1 MMAWQESRRNRQV
14 KNWVVSTPIGTEEG
28 MMVKQLA
35 VLLSAILILG
45 LGLNY
50 GAWAQSKV
58 ESVKTETVVNF
69 SGKIVAVDTTKK
81 LVTLEGSEGR
91 KVTVQVL
98 NPDNLKA
105 AKVGEPYA
113 VRYYE
118 VVNIRRKKPGENVQ
132 RASSVGVW
140 TTNPLGVPGGSRA
153 QQATVLVTVDK
164 IDEADGTVTVKAAD
178 GTTQTVKARDPQNLK
193 QLNVG
198 DQLVISTYQ
207 AIAISLQKQS
217 GG

>member
-1 MMAWQESRRNRQV
+1 MM
-14 KNWVVSTPIGTEEG
+14 I
-28 MMVKQLA
+28 KQLA
-35 VLLSAILILG
+35 VPLLAIMILG
-45 LGLNY
+45 LGLNH
-50 GAWAQSKV
+50 GAWAQTKV

-69 SGKIVAVDTTKK
+69 SGKIVAVDTGRK
-81 LVTLEGSEGR
+81 LVTLKGPEGR
-91 KVTVQVL
+91 TVTVWVQ
-98 NPDNLKA
+98 NPDDLRA

-113 VRYYE
+113 LRYYE
-118 VVNIRRKKPGENVQ
+118 VVNIRRKKPGESVQ
-132 RASSVGVW
+132 SASSVGVW

-153 QQATVLVTVDK
+153 QQSTVLVTVDK
-164 IDEADGTVTVKAAD
+164 INEADGTVTVKAAD

-198 DQLVISTYQ
+198 DELVISTYQ